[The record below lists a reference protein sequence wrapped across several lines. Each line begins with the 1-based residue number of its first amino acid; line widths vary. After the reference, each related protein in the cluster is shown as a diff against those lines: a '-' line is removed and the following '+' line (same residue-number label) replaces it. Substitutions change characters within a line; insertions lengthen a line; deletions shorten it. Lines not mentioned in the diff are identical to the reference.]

1 MAGITDK
8 SEHAVK
14 LKHVY
19 YGQGCT
25 NVLKDVSLAIPHGQW
40 VCIAGR
46 NGAGKSTLIR
56 LLNGLLLMSRGRIL
70 IDGLE
75 LNGRTLGDIR
85 RHIGMVFPNP
95 DDQFVGLTVE
105 DDIAFGL
112 ENLCLSR
119 EEMQQRI
126 RTYAERLDIVHLLQ
140 RHPATLSGGQKQ
152 RAAIAAVLA
161 MEPSIIVMDEAASML
176 DEKAKNELLGLMR
189 AMHAE
194 GRYTLISI
202 THDVE
207 EMAEADRMI
216 VLEGGMVAAD
226 GSPKELLLQDDLLRR
241 CRLKAPFALQLCRE
255 LKARGIDIG
264 ELVREKEV
272 LEALWS
278 YHSKRFLTA
287 TGTGG

>member
-1 MAGITDK
+1 MGTIDK
-8 SEHAVK
+8 SKHAV
-14 LKHVY
+14 LLEHVY

-75 LNGRTLGDIR
+75 QSGRTLGDIR
-85 RHIGMVFPNP
+85 RHIGMVFANP

-119 EEMQQRI
+119 EEMQHRI
-126 RTYAERLDIVHLLQ
+126 QTYAERLDIVHLLN

-152 RAAIAAVLA
+152 RSAIAAVLA
-161 MEPSIIVMDEAASML
+161 MEPSILVLDEAASML
-176 DEKAKNELLGLMR
+176 DEKSKNELLDSMR
-189 AMHAE
+189 AMHAD

-207 EMAEADRMI
+207 EMAEADRLI
-216 VLEGGMVAAD
+216 VLDGGMVTAD
-226 GSPKELLLQDDLLRR
+226 GSPRELLLREDLLQR

-255 LKARGIDIG
+255 LKERGIDIG

-272 LEALWS
+272 QEALWL
-278 YHSKRFLTA
+278 YHSKRYLTA

>member
-1 MAGITDK
+1 MGTTDK
-8 SEHAVK
+8 SKHAV
-14 LKHVY
+14 LLEHVY

-46 NGAGKSTLIR
+46 NGSGKSTLIR

-70 IDGLE
+70 INGLE
-75 LNGRTLGDIR
+75 QNGRTLGDIR
-85 RHIGMVFPNP
+85 RQIGMVFANP

-119 EEMQQRI
+119 EEMMQRI
-126 RTYAERLDIVHLLQ
+126 QTYAERLNIVHLLN

-161 MEPSIIVMDEAASML
+161 MEPSIIVLDEAASML
-176 DEKAKNELLGLMR
+176 DEKAKHELLDFMR
-189 AMHAE
+189 EMHAE

-207 EMAEADRMI
+207 EMAEADRMMI
-216 VLEGGMVAAD
+216 LDGGMLTAD
-226 GSPKELLLQDDLLRR
+226 GSPRELLLREDLLQR
-241 CRLKAPFALQLCRE
+241 CRLKAPYALQLCRE
-255 LKARGIDIG
+255 LKERGIDIG

-272 LEALWS
+272 QEALWS
-278 YHSKRFLTA
+278 YHSKRLLTA

>member
-1 MAGITDK
+1 MGTIDK
-8 SEHAVK
+8 SKHAV
-14 LKHVY
+14 LLEHVY

-75 LNGRTLGDIR
+75 QSGRTLGDIR
-85 RHIGMVFPNP
+85 RHIGMVFANP

-119 EEMQQRI
+119 EEMQHRI
-126 RTYAERLDIVHLLQ
+126 QTYAERLDIVHLLK

-152 RAAIAAVLA
+152 RSAIAAVLA
-161 MEPSIIVMDEAASML
+161 MEPSILVLDEAASML
-176 DEKAKNELLGLMR
+176 DEKSKNELLDSMR
-189 AMHAE
+189 AMHAD

-207 EMAEADRMI
+207 EMAEADRLI
-216 VLEGGMVAAD
+216 VLDGGMVTAD
-226 GSPKELLLQDDLLRR
+226 GSPRELLLREDLLQR

-255 LKARGIDIG
+255 LKERGIDIG

-272 LEALWS
+272 QEALWL
-278 YHSKRFLTA
+278 YHSKRYLTA

>member
-1 MAGITDK
+1 MGTIDK
-8 SEHAVK
+8 SKHAV
-14 LKHVY
+14 LLEHVY

-75 LNGRTLGDIR
+75 QSGRTLGDIR
-85 RHIGMVFPNP
+85 RHIGMVFANP

-119 EEMQQRI
+119 EEMQHRI
-126 RTYAERLDIVHLLQ
+126 QTYAERLDIVHLLK

-152 RAAIAAVLA
+152 RSAIAAVLA
-161 MEPSIIVMDEAASML
+161 MEPSILVLDEAASML
-176 DEKAKNELLGLMR
+176 DEKAKNELLDSMR
-189 AMHAE
+189 AMHAD

-207 EMAEADRMI
+207 EMAEADRLI
-216 VLEGGMVAAD
+216 VLDGGMVTAD
-226 GSPKELLLQDDLLRR
+226 GSPRELLLREDLLQR

-255 LKARGIDIG
+255 LKERGIDIG

-272 LEALWS
+272 QEALWL
-278 YHSKRFLTA
+278 YHSKRFFTA

>member
-1 MAGITDK
+1 MGTTDK
-8 SEHAVK
+8 SEHAVL

-56 LLNGLLLMSRGRIL
+56 LLNGLLLMTRGRIL
-70 IDGLE
+70 IDGVE
-75 LNGRTLGDIR
+75 QNGCTLGEIR
-85 RHIGMVFPNP
+85 RHIGMVFANP

-126 RTYAERLDIVHLLQ
+126 QIYAERLDIVHLLH

-161 MEPSIIVMDEAASML
+161 MEPAIIVLDEAASML
-176 DEKAKNELLGLMR
+176 DEMAKRELLDLMR
-189 AMHAE
+189 AMHGE
-194 GRYTLISI
+194 GRYTIISV

-216 VLEGGMVAAD
+216 VLDGGMIAAD
-226 GSPKELLLQDDLLRR
+226 GSPRELLLQDELLQR

-272 LEALWS
+272 LEALWA
-278 YHSKRFLTA
+278 YHSKRYLTA

>member
-1 MAGITDK
+1 MGTTDK
-8 SEHAVK
+8 SEHAVL

-56 LLNGLLLMSRGRIL
+56 LLNGLLLMTRGRIL
-70 IDGLE
+70 IDGVE
-75 LNGRTLGDIR
+75 QNGCTLGEIR
-85 RHIGMVFPNP
+85 RHIGMVFANP

-126 RTYAERLDIVHLLQ
+126 QIYAERLDIVHLLQ

-161 MEPSIIVMDEAASML
+161 MEPAIIVLDEAASML
-176 DEKAKNELLGLMR
+176 DEMAKRELLDLMR
-189 AMHAE
+189 AMHDE
-194 GRYTLISI
+194 GRYTIISV

-216 VLEGGMVAAD
+216 VLDGGMIVAD
-226 GSPKELLLQDDLLRR
+226 GSPGELLLQEDLLQR

-272 LEALWS
+272 LEALWA
-278 YHSKRFLTA
+278 YHSKRYLTA

>member
-1 MAGITDK
+1 MGTIDK
-8 SEHAVK
+8 SKHAV
-14 LKHVY
+14 LLEHVY

-75 LNGRTLGDIR
+75 QSGRTLGDIR
-85 RHIGMVFPNP
+85 RHIGMVFANP

-119 EEMQQRI
+119 EEMQHRI
-126 RTYAERLDIVHLLQ
+126 QTYAERLDIVHLLK

-152 RAAIAAVLA
+152 RSAIAAVLA
-161 MEPSIIVMDEAASML
+161 MEPSILVLDEAASML
-176 DEKAKNELLGLMR
+176 DEKSKNELLDSMR
-189 AMHAE
+189 AMHAD

-207 EMAEADRMI
+207 EMAEADRLI
-216 VLEGGMVAAD
+216 VLDGGMVTAD
-226 GSPKELLLQDDLLRR
+226 GSPRELLLREDLLQR

-255 LKARGIDIG
+255 LKERGIDIG

-272 LEALWS
+272 QEALWL
-278 YHSKRFLTA
+278 YHSKRYLTT

>member
-1 MAGITDK
+1 MGTIDK
-8 SEHAVK
+8 SKHAV
-14 LKHVY
+14 LLEHVY

-75 LNGRTLGDIR
+75 QSGRMLGDIR
-85 RHIGMVFPNP
+85 RHIGMVFANP

-119 EEMQQRI
+119 EEMQHRI
-126 RTYAERLDIVHLLQ
+126 QTYAERLDIVHLLK

-152 RAAIAAVLA
+152 RSAIAAVLA
-161 MEPSIIVMDEAASML
+161 MEPSILVLDEAASML
-176 DEKAKNELLGLMR
+176 DEKSKNELLDSMR
-189 AMHAE
+189 AMHAD

-207 EMAEADRMI
+207 EMAEADRLI
-216 VLEGGMVAAD
+216 VLDGGMVTAD
-226 GSPKELLLQDDLLRR
+226 GSPRELLLREDLLQR

-255 LKARGIDIG
+255 LKERGIDIG

-272 LEALWS
+272 QEALWL
-278 YHSKRFLTA
+278 YHSKRYLTA

>member
-1 MAGITDK
+1 MGITDK
-8 SEHAVK
+8 SEHAVL

-56 LLNGLLLMSRGRIL
+56 LLNGLLLMTRGLIM
-70 IDGLE
+70 IDGVE
-75 LNGRTLGDIR
+75 QNGCTLGEIR
-85 RHIGMVFPNP
+85 RHIGMVFANP

-112 ENLCLSR
+112 ENLCLPR

-126 RTYAERLDIVHLLQ
+126 RMYAERLDIVHLLD

-161 MEPSIIVMDEAASML
+161 MEPAIIVLDEAASML
-176 DEKAKNELLGLMR
+176 DEMAKRELLDLMR
-189 AMHAE
+189 AMRDE
-194 GRYTLISI
+194 GRYTIISV

-207 EMAEADRMI
+207 EMAEADRLI
-216 VLEGGMVAAD
+216 VLDGGMIAAD
-226 GSPKELLLQDDLLRR
+226 GSPGELLLQEDLLRR
-241 CRLKAPFALQLCRE
+241 CTLKAPFALQLCRE

-264 ELVREKEV
+264 EWVREKEV
-272 LEALWS
+272 LEALWA
-278 YHSKRFLTA
+278 YHSKRYLTA
-287 TGTGG
+287 TGTEG

>member
-1 MAGITDK
+1 MGTIDK
-8 SEHAVK
+8 SKHAV
-14 LKHVY
+14 LLEHVY

-75 LNGRTLGDIR
+75 QSGRTLGDIR
-85 RHIGMVFPNP
+85 RHIGMVFANP

-119 EEMQQRI
+119 EEMQHRI
-126 RTYAERLDIVHLLQ
+126 QTYAERLDIVHLLN

-152 RAAIAAVLA
+152 RSAIAAVLA
-161 MEPSIIVMDEAASML
+161 MEPSILVLDEAASML
-176 DEKAKNELLGLMR
+176 DEKAKNELLDSMR
-189 AMHAE
+189 AMHAD

-207 EMAEADRMI
+207 EMAEADRLI
-216 VLEGGMVAAD
+216 VLDGGMVTAD
-226 GSPKELLLQDDLLRR
+226 GSPRELLLREDLLQR

-255 LKARGIDIG
+255 LKERGIDIG

-272 LEALWS
+272 QEALWL

>member
-1 MAGITDK
+1 MGTIDK
-8 SEHAVK
+8 SKHAV
-14 LKHVY
+14 LLEHVY

-75 LNGRTLGDIR
+75 QSGRTLGDIR
-85 RHIGMVFPNP
+85 RHIGMVFANP

-119 EEMQQRI
+119 EEMQHRI
-126 RTYAERLDIVHLLQ
+126 QTYAERLDIVHLLN

-152 RAAIAAVLA
+152 RSAIAAVLA
-161 MEPSIIVMDEAASML
+161 MEPSILVLDEAASML
-176 DEKAKNELLGLMR
+176 DEKAKNELLDSMR
-189 AMHAE
+189 AMHAD

-207 EMAEADRMI
+207 EMAEADRLI
-216 VLEGGMVAAD
+216 VLDGGMVTAD
-226 GSPKELLLQDDLLRR
+226 GSPRELLLREDLLQR

-255 LKARGIDIG
+255 LKERGIDIG

-272 LEALWS
+272 QEALWL
-278 YHSKRFLTA
+278 YHSKRYLTA

>member
-1 MAGITDK
+1 MGTIDK
-8 SEHAVK
+8 SKHAV
-14 LKHVY
+14 LLEHVY

-75 LNGRTLGDIR
+75 QSGRTLGDIR
-85 RHIGMVFPNP
+85 RHIGMVFANP

-119 EEMQQRI
+119 EEMQHRI
-126 RTYAERLDIVHLLQ
+126 QTYAERLDIVHLLN

-152 RAAIAAVLA
+152 RSAIAAVLA
-161 MEPSIIVMDEAASML
+161 MEPSILVLDEAASML
-176 DEKAKNELLGLMR
+176 DEKSKNELLDSMR
-189 AMHAE
+189 AMHAD

-207 EMAEADRMI
+207 EMAEADRLI
-216 VLEGGMVAAD
+216 VLDGGMVTAD
-226 GSPKELLLQDDLLRR
+226 GSPRELLLREDLLQR

-255 LKARGIDIG
+255 LKERGIDIG

-272 LEALWS
+272 QEALWL

>member
-1 MAGITDK
+1 MGTMDK

-25 NVLKDVSLAIPHGQW
+25 NVLKDVSLTIPHGQW

-75 LNGRTLGDIR
+75 LNGRTLGEIR
-85 RHIGMVFPNP
+85 RHIGMVFANP

-119 EEMQQRI
+119 GEMLQRI
-126 RTYAERLDIVHLLQ
+126 RTYAERLDMVHLLH

-152 RAAIAAVLA
+152 RAAITAVLA
-161 MEPSIIVMDEAASML
+161 MEPSIIVLDEAASML
-176 DEKAKNELLGLMR
+176 DEKAKNELLGFMR
-189 AMHAE
+189 TMHNE
-194 GRYTLISI
+194 GRYTIISI

-216 VLEGGMVAAD
+216 VLDGGMVTAD
-226 GSPKELLLQDDLLRR
+226 GSPRELLLQEELLQR
-241 CRLKAPFALQLCRE
+241 CRLKVPFALQLCRE

-278 YHSKRFLTA
+278 YHSKRSLTA

>member
-1 MAGITDK
+1 MGTIDK
-8 SEHAVK
+8 SKHAV
-14 LKHVY
+14 LLEHVY

-75 LNGRTLGDIR
+75 QSGRTLGDIR
-85 RHIGMVFPNP
+85 RHIGMVFANP

-119 EEMQQRI
+119 EEMQHRI
-126 RTYAERLDIVHLLQ
+126 QTYAERLDIVHLLK

-152 RAAIAAVLA
+152 RSAIAAVLA
-161 MEPSIIVMDEAASML
+161 MEPSILVLDEAASML
-176 DEKAKNELLGLMR
+176 DEKSKNELLDSMR
-189 AMHAE
+189 AMHAD

-207 EMAEADRMI
+207 EMAEADRLI
-216 VLEGGMVAAD
+216 VLDGGMVTAD
-226 GSPKELLLQDDLLRR
+226 GSPRELLLREDLLQR

-255 LKARGIDIG
+255 LKERGIDIG

-272 LEALWS
+272 QEALWL

>member
-1 MAGITDK
+1 MGTTDK
-8 SEHAVK
+8 SEHAVL

-56 LLNGLLLMSRGRIL
+56 LLNGLLLMTRGRIL
-70 IDGLE
+70 IDGVE
-75 LNGRTLGDIR
+75 QNGCTLGEIR
-85 RHIGMVFPNP
+85 RHIGMVFANP

-112 ENLCLSR
+112 ENLCLTR

-126 RTYAERLDIVHLLQ
+126 QMYAERLDIVHLLH

-161 MEPSIIVMDEAASML
+161 MEPAIIVLDEAGSML
-176 DEKAKNELLGLMR
+176 DEMAKRELLDLMR
-189 AMHAE
+189 TMHDE
-194 GRYTLISI
+194 GRYTIISV

-216 VLEGGMVAAD
+216 VLDGGMIAAD
-226 GSPKELLLQDDLLRR
+226 GSPGELLLQEDLLQR

-264 ELVREKEV
+264 ELVKEKEV
-272 LEALWS
+272 LEALWA
-278 YHSKRFLTA
+278 YHSKRYLTA

>member
-8 SEHAVK
+8 SEHAVN

-85 RHIGMVFPNP
+85 RHIGMVFANP

-161 MEPSIIVMDEAASML
+161 MEPSIVVMDEAASML
-176 DEKAKNELLGLMR
+176 DEKAKHELLGLMR

-216 VLEGGMVAAD
+216 VLDGGMVVAD

-278 YHSKRFLTA
+278 YYSKRFLTA